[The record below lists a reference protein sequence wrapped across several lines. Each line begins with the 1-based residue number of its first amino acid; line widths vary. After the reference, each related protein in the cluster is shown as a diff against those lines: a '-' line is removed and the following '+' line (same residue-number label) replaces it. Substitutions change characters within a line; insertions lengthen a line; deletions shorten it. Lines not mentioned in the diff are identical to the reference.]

1 MIVVSECLLGI
12 NCKYN
17 AGNNAC
23 TSLIKLAEKGKV
35 IPVCPEQL
43 GGLPT
48 PRIPAEIK
56 NNRVINKCGEDV
68 TANFIKG
75 AEEAMK
81 IVDMVKPEIVILKA
95 KSPSCGYQKIYD
107 GTFSGKIIEGN
118 GIFAQKL
125 ISKKYKIITEEN
137 LNDNVLKNL
146 EEINER

>member
-23 TSLIKLAEKGKV
+23 KPLIEFAKNGGV

-48 PRIPAEIK
+48 PRIPAEIINNKVRNK
-56 NNRVINKCGEDV
+56 NGEDV
-68 TANFIKG
+68 TGNFKKG
-75 AEEAMK
+75 AEEALK
-81 IVDMVKPEIVILKA
+81 IVDLVKPELIILKA

-107 GTFSGKIIEGN
+107 GSFTGKIIDGN
-118 GIFAQKL
+118 GVFAKML
-125 ISKKYKIITEEN
+125 IDRNYKIITEEN
-137 LNDNVLKNL
+137 KEMLQKL
-146 EEINER
+146 EEINGR

>member
-23 TSLIKLAEKGKV
+23 KPLIEFAKNGGV

-48 PRIPAEIK
+48 PRIPAEII
-56 NNRVINKCGEDV
+56 NNKVRNLNGEDV
-68 TANFIKG
+68 TENFKKG
-75 AEEAMK
+75 AEEALK
-81 IVDMVKPEIVILKA
+81 IVDLVKPELIILKA

-107 GTFSGKIIEGN
+107 GSFTGKIIDGN
-118 GIFAQKL
+118 GVFAKML
-125 ISKKYKIITEEN
+125 IERNYEIITEEN
-137 LNDNVLKNL
+137 KKMLQKL
-146 EEINER
+146 EEINGR